1 MKYTCVG
8 ISKSPRLSSLSGPA
22 DAGYPA
28 RWSCDHRVF
37 FRLRLSSSLWLRAAN
52 WYEDIRERVN
62 WSFIDPGHKRKIVA
76 PDASRWQSHVVG
88 WQLAGALAGLLL
100 SAMSGKLDG
109 LFTRRLEA
117 EHSRSR
123 SPVTTA
129 ASIMTRHAEG
139 RFRHVIHRSQVRD
152 AEKRQGTWISSDGTI
167 AHG

>member
-37 FRLRLSSSLWLRAAN
+37 FRLRLSSSLWLGPVN
-52 WYEDIRERVN
+52 WAEDIRERVD

-76 PDASRWQSHVVG
+76 PDASRWQSHFVG

-100 SAMSGKLDG
+100 SAMSGKLAGLLLDG
-109 LFTRRLEA
+109 LRLNGVTRERRDENW
-117 EHSRSR
+117 RG
-123 SPVTTA
+123 SPAVIQCPTTRA
-129 ASIMTRHAEG
+129 TASLPRPGTRQWMAPSP
-139 RFRHVIHRSQVRD
+139 R
-152 AEKRQGTWISSDGTI
+152 
-167 AHG
+167 